1 MLVSGHPRVITTRC
15 MVTVAHHSPCGPS
28 CQYKVVPNA
37 GHWTRLSQPGY
48 RVWQILSAGYFGPD
62 LDKYGKQAAALWQ
75 WYSGETLSGLGS
87 DEQSVSFKPE
97 ITNSDRNSIR
107 SSNIASISPRYCHC
121 ELTDTEWAL
130 GLAPPWMSAW
140 FSHPES
146 AQLSPAW
153 HLTRCDTSDTFPDTQ
168 AAQAAQGRLT
178 NNHNSRHNTDTG
190 QGGHQE
196 HT

>member
-37 GHWTRLSQPGY
+37 GHWTRLSQPGS

-130 GLAPPWMSAW
+130 GLAPPWFVCLVLTPRVCRT
-140 FSHPES
+140 FS
-146 AQLSPAW
+146 
-153 HLTRCDTSDTFPDTQ
+153 RVTSDPVWHKWHIPWYTGCT
-168 AAQAAQGRLT
+168 GCT
-178 NNHNSRHNTDTG
+178 GCTGETDK
-190 QGGHQE
+190 
-196 HT
+196 